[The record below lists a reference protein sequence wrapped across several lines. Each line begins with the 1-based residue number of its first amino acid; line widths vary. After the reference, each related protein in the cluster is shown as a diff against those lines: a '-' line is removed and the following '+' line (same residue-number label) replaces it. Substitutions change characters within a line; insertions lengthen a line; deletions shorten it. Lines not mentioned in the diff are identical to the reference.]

1 MAHDVFICHSSQD
14 KTVADAACA
23 ALERADI
30 ACWIAPRNPVAGIP
44 YGRQIID
51 AIERARLLLL
61 LFSEH
66 ANRSEHVARELELA
80 ANAKKP
86 IVPLRIEAVM
96 PSGDLQYYVMRVH
109 WLDATAPPLETR
121 LSELV
126 AAVQQVLDATP
137 RHNLPPQLTP
147 LIGRDEALV
156 EIAAVLDRSRM
167 VTLTGSGGIGKTR
180 VSLQVAL
187 NLLGRFGDGVWLVEL
202 APLTRGEYIPSTV
215 AQALALRIGTDGDP
229 VENLVRVLKGKQLLL
244 ILDNCEHLIDETRSV
259 ASAILHGCPEVRI
272 VATSRQGLNIT
283 AEAEY
288 RMPALATPPANRQ
301 STTQT
306 ASEYSAVRL
315 FTDRALS
322 ATKHFALT
330 DDNAPDVADICRRLD
345 GIPLAIELAAA
356 RVKLLSPKQLA
367 QKLDERFRVL
377 TSGSRDVL
385 PRQQTLRA
393 LIDWSYDLLDE
404 RERTLFRQLGIFV
417 NGFVLEG
424 AVAVGSGDD
433 LDELDL
439 FDVLASLVDKSLV
452 LAEPQGD
459 AVRYR
464 LLESTRAYA
473 LEKLG
478 DAGERDLLARRHLR
492 YLRERFAQLWEQYER
507 TVRTADLGAALQ
519 TELEDVRFALDG
531 ASTRAELIDGG
542 ELLAN
547 IGGSWQTIGLE
558 AEGMARC
565 EAYLAALLDQLELR
579 ARLLNALASYLIQSG
594 QKARALEV
602 ATQAVECA
610 RASADAS
617 LLAAALRWYAYAAA
631 YLQHFDDAEQ
641 ALAQAEAIPQT
652 SAALR
657 IRLLETRASLSSQRG
672 DLETAARMREQLRN
686 EFRSLGNTRGEQVTA
701 VNLAEIE
708 HARGQTQRAI
718 AIVREILPAARAGAD
733 KGTLANLLFNL
744 AGYLAAV
751 DDLPDAA
758 TSAREVIGIH
768 AAREPDHAYVAVAI
782 EHLALTVALRDDLV
796 RAATLEGYADAAFVR
811 HGVLREFTERMTH
824 DRLTALLRER
834 LASDELARL
843 LAAGAA
849 LTPEAAIALAHEE
862 HEST

>member
-14 KTVADAACA
+14 KAVADAACA

-30 ACWIAPRNPVAGIP
+30 ACWIAPRNPVPGVP

-51 AIERARLLLL
+51 AIERARALLL
-61 LFSEH
+61 LFSAH
-66 ANRSEHVARELELA
+66 ANRSEHVARELEIA
-80 ANAKKP
+80 ANAEKP

-126 AAVQQVLDATP
+126 AAVQQVLEATP

-147 LIGRDEALV
+147 LIGRDEAIV
-156 EIAAVLDRSRM
+156 EIAALLERSRL

-180 VSLQVAL
+180 ASLQVAA
-187 NLLGRFGDGVWLVEL
+187 NLLRRFSDGVWLVEL

-229 VENLVRVLKGKQLLL
+229 VEHLVRALKGKQTLLVF
-244 ILDNCEHLIDETRSV
+244 DNCEHLIDETRSV
-259 ASAILHGCPEVRI
+259 AAAIVQGCPNVRI
-272 VATSRQGLNIT
+272 LATSRQGLNLT
-283 AEAEY
+283 AEEEY
-288 RMPALATPPANRQ
+288 RLPALATPSAHQQ

-315 FTDRALS
+315 FIDRALS
-322 ATKHFALT
+322 ATKHFAPT
-330 DDNAPDVADICRRLD
+330 DDNAPDVAEICRRLD

-356 RVKLLSPKQLA
+356 RVKILSPKQLA

-377 TSGSRDVL
+377 TGGSRDVL

-404 RERTLFRQLGIFV
+404 RERTLFRRLGIFA

-424 AVAVGSGDD
+424 AVAVGSDEE
-433 LDELDL
+433 LDELDVI
-439 FDVLASLVDKSLV
+439 DVLASLVDKSLV

-473 LEKLG
+473 LEKLIA
-478 DAGERDLLARRHLR
+478 AGEREPLGGRHLL
-492 YLRERFAQLWEQYER
+492 YLRDRFAQSWQQYER
-507 TVRTADLGAALQ
+507 TGRTADLGAALQ
-519 TELEDVRFALDG
+519 IELEDVRFALDG

-547 IGGSWQTIGLE
+547 IGGSWQTIGLDG
-558 AEGMARC
+558 EGMARC
-565 EAYLAALLDQLELR
+565 EAYLAALPDQLELR
-579 ARLLNALASYLIQSG
+579 ARLLNALASYFIQSG
-594 QKARALEV
+594 QKARAFEV

-617 LLAAALRWYAYAAA
+617 LLAAALPWYAYAAA

-652 SAALR
+652 SAVLR
-657 IRLLETRASLSSQRG
+657 IRLLEARASLSSQRG

-718 AIVREILPAARAGAD
+718 AIVR
-733 KGTLANLLFNL
+733 
-744 AGYLAAV
+744 
-751 DDLPDAA
+751 
-758 TSAREVIGIH
+758 
-768 AAREPDHAYVAVAI
+768 
-782 EHLALTVALRDDLV
+782 
-796 RAATLEGYADAAFVR
+796 
-811 HGVLREFTERMTH
+811 
-824 DRLTALLRER
+824 
-834 LASDELARL
+834 
-843 LAAGAA
+843 
-849 LTPEAAIALAHEE
+849 
-862 HEST
+862 